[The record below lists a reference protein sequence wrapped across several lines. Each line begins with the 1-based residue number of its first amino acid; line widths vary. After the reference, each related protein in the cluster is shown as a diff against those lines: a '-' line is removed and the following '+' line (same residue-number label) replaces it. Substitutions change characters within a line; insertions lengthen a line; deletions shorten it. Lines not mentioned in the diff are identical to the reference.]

1 MGSFKGKRGEALSM
15 ALVVLE
21 MTLTLNLH
29 EPEITDW
36 LSLSVLVLAL
46 GRMVWIFPSSSD

>member
-1 MGSFKGKRGEALSM
+1 M
-15 ALVVLE
+15 ALVVLA

-46 GRMVWIFPSSSD
+46 GRMVWIFPSASD